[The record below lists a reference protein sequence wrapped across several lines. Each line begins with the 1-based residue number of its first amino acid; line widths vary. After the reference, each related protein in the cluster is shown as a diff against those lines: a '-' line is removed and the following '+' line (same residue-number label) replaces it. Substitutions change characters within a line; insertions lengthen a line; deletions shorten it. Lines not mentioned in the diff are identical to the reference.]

1 MFVYFV
7 SDFVLPLQQND
18 LWQHYHPDCFLPL
31 YLKAPE
37 QDI

>member
-18 LWQHYHPDCFLPL
+18 LWHYHPERFLPQ